1 MIPSL
6 GKNLISLRRNMHHA
20 GGRPNFDIFEA
31 KKIQGWPATPDCSK
45 RELASS
51 FSLLD
56 SAPTTFVT
64 GSLAM
69 ADTADGPAAAEVVQ
83 VATATPP
90 SPQRLYQSHWRPPP
104 PPDIITPSFAVLPD
118 GSQLPVHRV
127 HQFPSGG
134 GQPGAKAASR
144 QAKPLIICLDGTNN
158 EVRMRG
164 PSLRCSS

>member
-1 MIPSL
+1 
-6 GKNLISLRRNMHHA
+6 MHHV
-20 GGRPNFDIFEA
+20 GSRPNFDIFRA
-31 KKIQGWPATPDCSK
+31 KKIQGWPATPAWAF
-45 RELASS
+45 RRLEEGAMIASS
-51 FSLLD
+51 FCFLTLLQ
-56 SAPTTFVT
+56 PVFVT
-64 GSLAM
+64 GRLAM

-104 PPDIITPSFAVLPD
+104 PPDIVTPSFAVLPD

-127 HQFPSGG
+127 HQFPSAG

-158 EVRMRG
+158 EVRMRV